1 MVGTRRARNN
11 ANSMV
16 IPRQNSVSD
25 NGRAR
30 QNLSPEAL
38 AAMNKEQ
45 LRAECRKRG
54 QRATGNKNELISDSE
69 QQFVEHTKSVLKSN
83 IQLLSWVSAQISGL
97 ANSSDFKRSHLSRR
111 LSSSPSVARDHITP
125 DPPDCAEMVGQT

>member
-11 ANSMV
+11 ANSV
-16 IPRQNSVSD
+16 IIPRQNSVSD
-25 NGRAR
+25 NGRTR

-54 QRATGNKNELISDSE
+54 QRATGNKNEL
-69 QQFVEHTKSVLKSN
+69 V
-83 IQLLSWVSAQISGL
+83 
-97 ANSSDFKRSHLSRR
+97 
-111 LSSSPSVARDHITP
+111 
-125 DPPDCAEMVGQT
+125 